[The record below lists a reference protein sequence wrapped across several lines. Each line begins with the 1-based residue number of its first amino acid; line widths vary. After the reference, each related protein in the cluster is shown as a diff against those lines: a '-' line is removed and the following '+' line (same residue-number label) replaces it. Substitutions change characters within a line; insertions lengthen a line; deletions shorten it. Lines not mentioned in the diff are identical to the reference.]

1 MFVCLVNKWKFQEN
15 ETMFS
20 MTQLIRR
27 VAQTDGG
34 SLATLDGKRIQ
45 TWNELVAKVARF
57 AGGLQNLD
65 IGKDDCVAILALNS
79 DRYFEFMFAVPWAG
93 AVFQPVNTRLA
104 APEVVYW
111 LNDSEAKVLF
121 VDTSFAGLVT
131 DIKDELKFVKE
142 VIFIDDGEVP
152 DGFLAYSDVVAADP
166 VPDANRNGDDIAGLF
181 YTGGTTGRSKGV
193 MLSHTNLVVNALQA
207 LAQIDCR
214 PGDRILHVAP
224 MFHIADAFIC
234 MTSAAMGGSNYFLP
248 SFEPVSTMKG
258 VEEYAIQRMLLVPTM
273 VNMLVN
279 HPDIASYNMK
289 SLRGV
294 MYGASPMPESVIRKA
309 MKELPGTSFFQAY
322 GQTEAA
328 PLVTILSAERHT
340 FEGPLAGKMKSAGQ
354 AVPGID
360 LTIMDKDG
368 SELPVGVV
376 GEVCMR
382 GPNMMSGYR
391 NMAEQTKKTIVNG
404 WLHTGDGGYLDEDG
418 FLFIVDRVKDMIIS
432 GGENVYSAE
441 VENAIYQHPAVNQC
455 AVIGIPHEKWGEQ
468 VHAIVVLH
476 DGKNLEET
484 ELVDHC
490 KALIAGFKCP
500 RSVSFQTDPLPL
512 SGAGKILKTELRKPY
527 WPEGERNVN

>member
-1 MFVCLVNKWKFQEN
+1 
-15 ETMFS
+15 MFS

-34 SLATLDGKRIQ
+34 SLATLDGQRSQ
-45 TWNELVAKVARF
+45 SWRELVTRVSKF
-57 AGGLQNLD
+57 AGGLAQLG
-65 IGKDDCVAILALNS
+65 IGEDDCAAILALNS

-93 AVFQPVNTRLA
+93 GVFQPVNTRLA
-104 APEVVYW
+104 GPEVVYW
-111 LNDSEAKVLF
+111 LNDSEAKVLL
-121 VDTSFAGLVT
+121 VDTNFTALIA
-131 DIKDELKFVKE
+131 DIKDQLKFVQKY
-142 VIFIDDGEVP
+142 IFIDDGEVP
-152 DGFLAYSDVVAADP
+152 DGFIAYSEVVDADP
-166 VPDANRNGDDIAGLF
+166 VADADRNGDDIAGLF

-193 MLSHTNLVVNALQA
+193 MLTHTNLVVNALQSLA
-207 LAQIDCR
+207 LLDCQA
-214 PGDRILHVAP
+214 GDRILHVAP

-234 MTSAAMGGSNYFLP
+234 MTSAAMGGCNYFLP

-258 VEEYAIQRMLLVPTM
+258 IEDYAIQRMLLVPTM

-279 HPDIASYNMK
+279 HPEVTSHDMQT
-289 SLRGV
+289 LRGV

-309 MKELPGTSFFQAY
+309 MEVLPDTRFYQAY

-328 PLVTILSAERHT
+328 PLVTVLSAERHT

-354 AVPGID
+354 AAPGID
-360 LTIMDKDG
+360 LTIMDEDG
-368 SELPVGVV
+368 NQLPTGVV
-376 GEVCMR
+376 GEVCLR
-382 GPNMMSGYR
+382 GPNVMAGYR
-391 NMAEQTKKTIVNG
+391 NMAEQTEKTIVEG

-441 VENAIYQHPAVNQC
+441 VENAIYQHAAVNQC

-476 DGKNLEET
+476 EGNKVQEA
-484 ELVDHC
+484 ELIDHC

-500 RSVSFQTDPLPL
+500 RSVSFQSEALPL